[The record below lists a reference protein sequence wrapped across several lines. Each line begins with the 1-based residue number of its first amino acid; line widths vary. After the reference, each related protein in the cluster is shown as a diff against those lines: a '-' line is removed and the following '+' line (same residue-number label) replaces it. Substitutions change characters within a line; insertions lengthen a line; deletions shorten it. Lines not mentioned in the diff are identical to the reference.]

1 MLSYIGLS
9 LFLFTIGACGVC
21 LSRRN
26 LIMLI
31 MSFEVMLLSVNM
43 IFVFGSI
50 HLDDIV
56 AHVYVLCILAI
67 AGVESAIGLAMII
80 SYYKKHNY
88 I

>member
-1 MLSYIGLS
+1 MISYVGFS
-9 LFLFTIGACGVC
+9 LLLFTIGSCGVY

-43 IFVFGSI
+43 IFVFGSV

-80 SYYKKHNY
+80 SYYKKHKFV
-88 I
+88 

>member
-1 MLSYIGLS
+1 MLSYIGFS
-9 LFLFTIGACGVC
+9 LLLFIIGSCGVY

-43 IFVFGSI
+43 IFIFGSVYFDDVMA
-50 HLDDIV
+50 HL
-56 AHVYVLCILAI
+56 YVLCILSI
-67 AGVESAIGLAMII
+67 AGVESAVGLALIV
-80 SYYKKHNY
+80 SYYKKNKY

>member
-1 MLSYIGLS
+1 
-9 LFLFTIGACGVC
+9 
-21 LSRRN
+21 
-26 LIMLI
+26 MLI

-56 AHVYVLCILAI
+56 AHIYVLCTLAI
-67 AGVESAIGLAMII
+67 AGVESAVGLAMII